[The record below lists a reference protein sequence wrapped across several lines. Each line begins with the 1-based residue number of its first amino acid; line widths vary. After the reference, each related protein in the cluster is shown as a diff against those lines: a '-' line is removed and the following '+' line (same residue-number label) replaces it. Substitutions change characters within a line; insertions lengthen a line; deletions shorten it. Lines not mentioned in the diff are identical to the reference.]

1 MTAVFIALVLMTTP
15 GPPLNAVETA
25 RAEAIMQEIRCV
37 VCDGQSIADSD
48 AALAM
53 DMRYFVQVRVA
64 RGDDSAAIRAELAE
78 RYGDEVLLRP
88 TFEWRTLPLWLAPLI
103 LLLAGGGMLVFA
115 GRGGQKS

>member
-1 MTAVFIALVLMTTP
+1 MTAILAALFLMTTP
-15 GPPLNAVETA
+15 GPALNAVETA

-48 AALAM
+48 AALAQ
-53 DMRYFVQVRVA
+53 DMRRFVRVRVA

-88 TFEWRTLPLWLAPLI
+88 PFDWRTLPLWLAPLI
-103 LLLAGGGMLVFA
+103 FLLAGGGMLVLA
-115 GRGGQKS
+115 GRGGRKP